1 LELLE
6 KHKFIDN
13 FTQDLNI
20 KNIIKK
26 AIKNHN
32 KYKIEDT
39 LNEEESMYAK
49 LIRDADKLDIMY
61 EMSELSYYT
70 KEEIEKIELG
80 TISDEVMTQFRN
92 GQLILKRAKAEVFDG
107 ILIYMGFVFDFNYK
121 YSIEILKKENYIN
134 KLLAQFN
141 FKNNETEKRL
151 EEIKKLIFCQ
161 IWPKVEIIKPIR

>member
-161 IWPKVEIIKPIR
+161 I